1 MKIVLASESPFRR
14 RALDMLGL
22 EYEVSP
28 SRIDEKALRDE
39 NPLELTRKIAEAKA
53 RKVASNYSDAVIVAG
68 DAVAAKGSRIFEKPV
83 NHAEA
88 AEFLHELSGGEFQF
102 ITALVVLH
110 SRTEKI
116 LSTVEILNITFRKL
130 LDREIQDYIAK
141 YPVPELRGSVR
152 ERRRLSIFRADR
164 RQLQHRN
171 GNTRGSPNAVSQR
184 DGRERLDNESI
195 CP

>member
-28 SRIDEKALRDE
+28 SRIDEKAIRDE

-68 DAVAAKGSRIFEKPV
+68 DAVAAKGSGIFEKPV

-88 AEFLHELSGGEFQF
+88 AEFLHELSGSEFQF
-102 ITALVVLH
+102 ITALVVLD

-116 LSTVEILNITFRKL
+116 LSTVEIL
-130 LDREIQDYIAK
+130 DYIAK